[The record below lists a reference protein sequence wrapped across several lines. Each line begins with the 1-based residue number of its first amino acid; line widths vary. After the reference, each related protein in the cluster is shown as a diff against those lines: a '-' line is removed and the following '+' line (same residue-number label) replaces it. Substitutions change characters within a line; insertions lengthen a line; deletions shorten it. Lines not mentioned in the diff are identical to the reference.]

1 MKKFVVGLMVAASL
15 LTFGCSGRNAE
26 FGVVDVQKV
35 ETEAAS
41 IKTIKEDTNK
51 KLKEMQGEAEKAL
64 SACNSEEEA
73 KKVMGEFEAKAN
85 LVKTEAINK
94 MKSNLDTAI
103 AQVAKE
109 KNLGAVL
116 VKPAVSQG
124 GKDITKEVLDKMK

>member
-26 FGVVDVQKV
+26 FGVVDMQKI
-35 ETEAAS
+35 ETEAPS
-41 IKTIKEDTNK
+41 LKTIKEDTNK

-64 SACNSEEEA
+64 NACKSEEEA
-73 KKVMGEFEAKAN
+73 KTVMGEFEAKAN
-85 LVKTEAINK
+85 LVKSEAVNK

-103 AQVAKE
+103 AQVAKA

-116 VKPAVSQG
+116 VKQAVPQG
-124 GKDITKEVLDKMK
+124 GKDITKEVLDKMQ